1 MRRIVWAKDRVA
13 EVKERLTASLTLV
26 IRGQS
31 ASGQIEADFSSLAQ
45 TDSMLN
51 LNEASLESCLL
62 TSSALYTFQAFEAL
76 GDIVLLRPKLKPS
89 TRPLLTKPLR
99 KDVPIYTS
107 KGVISQSQII
117 GARVRDVIRSHTQN
131 DFRIHEPTL
140 AEYVSLTPR
149 IVTPIYPGDASLI
162 VSLLDIHVSAP
173 GADQAKEPP
182 LEILEAGTGHG
193 SLTLHLA
200 RAIHGANSLPPDISP
215 LIQAT
220 TEDDSKTAD
229 DREDSGSDSESSHS
243 IASFDSPFAHVEDS
257 FNHWKQSR
265 RAILHT
271 LDVSRRHSRHAEKIV
286 RNFRRGIYAGDVDFH
301 VGDVSEW
308 ITAQLASRQHPRSQD
323 SDTPTTLG
331 NVHPTPF
338 LSHALLDLP
347 SADDHLSA
355 VASALRLDGMLTV
368 FNPSITQIIDCVE
381 RINAERLPLIL
392 DRVIELESSR
402 SEGKVWDVKPVRTRV
417 MEKRTKASEGSES
430 ELKQENTENDGQ
442 QSDSELEEPE
452 TTERDDE
459 QTTESERRDREY
471 VMVCRPKVGEKIVG
485 GGFLGIWRKMNCKA

>member
-1 MRRIVWAKDRVA
+1 MKLPLNPVCLRALHSTPFRPLNRWYSSRV
-13 EVKERLTASLTLV
+13 
-26 IRGQS
+26 
-31 ASGQIEADFSSLAQ
+31 
-45 TDSMLN
+45 
-51 LNEASLESCLL
+51 
-62 TSSALYTFQAFEAL
+62 FQE

-89 TRPLLTKPLR
+89 TRALLTKPLR

-117 GARVRDVIRSHTQN
+117 GARVRDVITSHTQN

-140 AEYVSLTPR
+140 AEYVNLTPR

-173 GADQAKEPP
+173 GADQAKDPP

-200 RAIHGANSLPPDISP
+200 RAIHGANSPPPGISP

-220 TEDDSKTAD
+220 HRATDDDSKTVD

-243 IASFDSPFAHVEDS
+243 IASFDSPFGNVEDS

-271 LDVSRRHSRHAEKIV
+271 IDVSRRHSKHAEKIV

-323 SDTPTTLG
+323 SDMPTTLDD
-331 NVHPTPF
+331 VHPTPF

-355 VASALRLDGMLTV
+355 VASVLRLDGMLTV

-402 SEGKVWDVKPVRTRV
+402 SEGRVWDVKPVRTRV

-430 ELKQENTENDGQ
+430 ELKQESTENDGQ
-442 QSDSELEEPE
+442 QSDSELEEPG

-459 QTTESERRDREY
+459 QTTELERRDREY
-471 VMVCRPKVGEKIVG
+471 VMVCRPKVGERIVG
-485 GGFLGIWRKMNCKA
+485 GGFLGIWRKMNHKA